1 MPGGETDVPEDR
13 VRDALAQLGSDTDS
27 APDVPPAVLNRMHA
41 ALRAA
46 PSPPAHA
53 AALGIF
59 SSTRWRLIAL
69 VIGIGAAAAA
79 AAVGLAVW
87 LHSTPSPRFPS
98 GPTAEKITVSRP
110 PADTTGSVVT
120 RP

>member
-1 MPGGETDVPEDR
+1 MPGDETDVPEDR
-13 VRDALAQLGSDTDS
+13 VRDALAQLGSDSDS
-27 APDVPPAVLNRMHA
+27 APDVPAGVMNRMHA

-46 PSPPAHA
+46 PPPPAHA
-53 AALGIF
+53 AARGIAP
-59 SSTRWRLIAL
+59 STRWRLIAL
-69 VIGIGAAAAA
+69 VVGIGAAATAA
-79 AAVGLAVW
+79 ALGLVMA

-110 PADTTGSVVT
+110 PADTIWSGVT